1 MVSIYD
7 MKKIIQSSKNHW
19 GLALGEIF
27 IIFGAVII
35 GEYALRI
42 ININTLTVFI
52 ALPAIFIGLAVRSY
66 FSTSMKKQN

>member
-1 MVSIYD
+1 
-7 MKKIIQSSKNHW
+7 MKKVLQSSKDHW

-27 IIFGAVII
+27 IIFGAVVI

-42 ININTLTVFI
+42 VNINTFSLIV

-66 FSTSMKKQN
+66 FSTSMKKAKLE

>member
-1 MVSIYD
+1 MRKVIHT
-7 MKKIIQSSKNHW
+7 SKNHW

-27 IIFGAVII
+27 IIFGAVVI

-42 ININTLTVFI
+42 ININALSLVI

-66 FSTSMKKQN
+66 FSTSMKKGEEKKN

>member
-1 MVSIYD
+1 MRKVIHT
-7 MKKIIQSSKNHW
+7 SKNHW

-42 ININTLTVFI
+42 ININTLSLFI

>member
-1 MVSIYD
+1 
-7 MKKIIQSSKNHW
+7 MKKVINKSKDHW

-42 ININTLTVFI
+42 ININALSLIV

-66 FSTSMKKQN
+66 FNTSMKKVKLE

>member
-1 MVSIYD
+1 
-7 MKKIIQSSKNHW
+7 MKRVIQSSKNHW

-27 IIFGAVII
+27 IIFGAVVI

-42 ININTLTVFI
+42 ININTLSLVI

-66 FSTSMKKQN
+66 FSTSMKKTKLK

>member
-1 MVSIYD
+1 
-7 MKKIIQSSKNHW
+7 MKKVIHSPKNHW

-27 IIFGAVII
+27 IIFGAIII

-42 ININTLTVFI
+42 ININTFSLII

-66 FSTSMKKQN
+66 FNTSMKKVKLE